1 MDSYK
6 DAEGTKTGDMMQRG
20 NSTTRATLELMR
32 AERQWK
38 AEEPQSPG
46 PGHLAGGCDLWQR
59 HC

>member
-6 DAEGTKTGDMMQRG
+6 DAEDTKPGDMMRSS
-20 NSTTRATLELMR
+20 NSTARASLELLR
-32 AERQWK
+32 AGRQWK

-46 PGHLAGGCDLWQR
+46 PGHLAGGSDLGQS

>member
-6 DAEGTKTGDMMQRG
+6 DAEETKKGDMMRRG
-20 NSTTRATLELMR
+20 NSTARATLELLR
-32 AERQWK
+32 AGRQGK